1 MDVEHSKLLLETYM
15 ASKQSPP
22 SVMSTPII
30 GTMKTNHIGAQSMTK
45 ATSRFTH
52 GVYASFG
59 NTHRGDGHCWR
70 ASFALAFI
78 IDEEASI
85 RQFVSLILQGGGVDT
100 IEFVDGPSFRDTQI
114 VRAPDLV
121 FLNVNLEAQD
131 AVQSIETLSRS
142 DFAGAPCN

>member
-1 MDVEHSKLLLETYM
+1 
-15 ASKQSPP
+15 
-22 SVMSTPII
+22 MSGHCCPVI
-30 GTMKTNHIGAQSMTK
+30 GTQPDVRTF
-45 ATSRFTH
+45 REF
-52 GVYASFG
+52 

-100 IEFVDGPSFRDTQI
+100 IEFVDGSSFRDTQI
-114 VRAPDLV
+114 TRSPDPV
-121 FLNVNLEAQD
+121 FLNINLEAQD